1 MPNETKPPL
10 PWFQIECEVRAGLIP
25 VNKIAKKYGCS
36 HTAIYK
42 HCKKYKIRRDLRKP
56 IRDAVVRESA
66 KEIVTLG
73 RRGSYKSTKDT
84 AELVANAHKPDEQQK
99 LVDAVAIEIQQLLAS
114 HREGIR
120 RLRELE
126 FKLIE
131 RIYGDPKKEWVG
143 QFKGEIITHQQDI
156 PATELAQAAS
166 ALANVQTKRGSSW
179 SVKRLASSM
188 RSLTTT
194 RNTESMSSTTEA
206 PRAMATNPE
215 QGSLNRWQLTAECG
229 SQTLIHG
236 SATFTAIIIRAGRRE
251 DMS

>member
-166 ALANVQTKRGSSW
+166 ALANVQTKRIQLERQAFGILNE
-179 SVKRLASSM
+179 VPNDDKEYRIHVIYD
-188 RSLTTT
+188 RGP
-194 RNTESMSSTTEA
+194 EGHGYK
-206 PRAMATNPE
+206 PRA
-215 QGSLNRWQLTAECG
+215 
-229 SQTLIHG
+229 
-236 SATFTAIIIRAGRRE
+236 RE
-251 DMS
+251 LE